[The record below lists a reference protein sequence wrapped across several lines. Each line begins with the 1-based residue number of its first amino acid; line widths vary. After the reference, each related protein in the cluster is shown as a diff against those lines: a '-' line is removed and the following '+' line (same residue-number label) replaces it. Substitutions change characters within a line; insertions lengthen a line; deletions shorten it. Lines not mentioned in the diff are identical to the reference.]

1 MSGDPSFDPKALG
14 LSVKLASRTVLPGDR
29 AAGVLTLSASSA
41 ARVTALR
48 VVPTMT
54 RRELEAGEV
63 RSTSL
68 PVSSGAQ
75 LGAYSVA
82 AGATREIHFSVQ
94 LPPEL
99 ATSVPNQLDY
109 DLVATAV
116 TEEGEVE
123 ARARM
128 LVLPTEG
135 GANMTLPIGPMWLAV
150 GNDCEAET
158 DEGHWVPARI
168 ESVHGLTALVRWRDA
183 EPSWLPARRLRELS
197 DR

>member
-1 MSGDPSFDPKALG
+1 MSGDPSSDPKALG

-29 AAGVLTLSASSA
+29 AAGVLILSAASA

-68 PVSSGAQ
+68 PVSSGSQ

-82 AGATREIHFSVQ
+82 AGANREIHFSVQ

-116 TEEGEVE
+116 TDEGEVE
-123 ARARM
+123 ARARV

-150 GNDCEAET
+150 GNECEAET
-158 DEGHWVPARI
+158 DEGHWVDARI
-168 ESVHGLTALVRWRDA
+168 EGVHGLTALVRWRDA
-183 EPSWLPARRLRELS
+183 EPTWLPARRLRERS